1 MMERFDFGKA
11 IALLKE
17 GKKVQREGW
26 NGKGMWIATQFP
38 DENSKMNGG
47 PYVYIS
53 NPAGKLFPW
62 NASQQDLFA
71 EDWMEYID

>member
-1 MMERFDFGKA
+1 MMELFGFEKA
-11 IALLKE
+11 VALLKE
-17 GKKVQREGW
+17 GKKVCREGW

-38 DENSKMNGG
+38 DKDSKMNGG

-53 NPAGKLFPW
+53 APNGKLYPW

-71 EDWMEYID
+71 EDWMEFID